1 MKTSGSKTQENILC
15 FCAFCGSSNSFPNN
29 FRRLSQ
35 RKARSTETKIMKTS
49 GSKTR
54 EKHFVFLC
62 LFVAHL
68 IFLVG
73 DAPGRTVGEGL
84 AAVVEVAAPAGCN
97 DLMYATNCINWSSLT
112 CP

>member
-1 MKTSGSKTQENILC
+1 MPFVAHLIPSQTTSADSANEKHE
-15 FCAFCGSSNSFPNN
+15 
-29 FRRLSQ
+29 
-35 RKARSTETKIMKTS
+35 STGTEIMKTS

-54 EKHFVFLC
+54 EKLFVFLC